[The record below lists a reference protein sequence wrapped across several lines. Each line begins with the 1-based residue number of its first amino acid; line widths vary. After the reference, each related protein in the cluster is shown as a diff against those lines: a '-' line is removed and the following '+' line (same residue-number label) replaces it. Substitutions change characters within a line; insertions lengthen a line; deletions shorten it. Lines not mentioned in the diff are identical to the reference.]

1 MGSGSLW
8 LHPVALGRDAGS
20 SPLWSIRAGSELYQY
35 LSQYPRGSHT
45 SRDTIITE
53 REEWAISV
61 SIDIPRYLGRL

>member
-35 LSQYPRGSHT
+35 LSQYLRGSHA
-45 SRDTIITE
+45 SRDT
-53 REEWAISV
+53 V
-61 SIDIPRYLGRL
+61 SNARADVSSLALVEIPTARDG